1 MKPFLAVVTGLL
13 LTCATLRAGQTI
25 QVAAAVSLRESFVEI
40 AKQYENDTGDRAE
53 LTFGSS
59 GQLAAQIKSGAPIDV
74 FVSAANAQVE
84 ELSKANLIDDTTRRT
99 IAGNELVLVAPRD
112 SKNAPTGFAQLAAD
126 SVQRIAVGEPRTVP
140 AGQYAQQVLRALD
153 LNEKVRDRLIYG
165 ANVRQVLDYVIRGEV
180 SAGIVYKTD
189 AIDAG
194 EKVRVIATADPKWHE
209 PIVYPAAVIR
219 SSARRDAS
227 RRFLDYLGSD
237 KAMSILQAHG
247 FTPASPASP
256 TSPTSR

>member
-1 MKPFLAVVTGLL
+1 VNPGR
-13 LTCATLRAGQTI
+13 CRQ
-25 QVAAAVSLRESFVEI
+25 
-40 AKQYENDTGDRAE
+40 AE
-53 LTFGSS
+53 
-59 GQLAAQIKSGAPIDV
+59 
-74 FVSAANAQVE
+74 
-84 ELSKANLIDDTTRRT
+84 
-99 IAGNELVLVAPRD
+99 
-112 SKNAPTGFAQLAAD
+112 
-126 SVQRIAVGEPRTVP
+126 
-140 AGQYAQQVLRALD
+140 YAQQVLRALD

-194 EKVRVIATADPKWHE
+194 EKVRVMATADPKWHE

-227 RRFLDYLGSD
+227 KRFLDYLGSD